1 MEDQKEL
8 VVDGYRF
15 DRLSDAGEAALE
27 IEKATYFEQRISGR
41 SPENMLAI
49 YDKVL
54 DERIFVTP
62 VGWEYLKFLQARLK
76 EEGIDADR
84 IRPIPLYHTFHFQ
97 KVDEQENKGVARERI
112 HPSTKKKMTTADKM
126 RISVIMNVILVL
138 LVAVLF
144 IITLNGENANA
155 LNYRKAIQNQYAS
168 WEQELTEREKAVK
181 EKEQELQELQAA
193 PVALPDLTGCEV
205 THKMF
210 GVGKVLPS
218 TDQFL
223 VIDFNGQQKKF
234 STTTSITSGYLT
246 ASDPA
251 VMEQMQDYQAY
262 TKEKDQL
269 EKELKTMKSN
279 LLNMG

>member
-76 EEGIDADR
+76 
-84 IRPIPLYHTFHFQ
+84 
-97 KVDEQENKGVARERI
+97 ENKGVARERI

-181 EKEQELQELQAA
+181 EKEQELQIEDDKEAA
-193 PVALPDLTGCEV
+193 
-205 THKMF
+205 
-210 GVGKVLPS
+210 
-218 TDQFL
+218 
-223 VIDFNGQQKKF
+223 
-234 STTTSITSGYLT
+234 TTSEAAEDTPDGT
-246 ASDPA
+246 
-251 VMEQMQDYQAY
+251 
-262 TKEKDQL
+262 
-269 EKELKTMKSN
+269 
-279 LLNMG
+279 

>member
-1 MEDQKEL
+1 MEDRKEL
-8 VVDGYRF
+8 VVGGYRF
-15 DRLSDAGEAALE
+15 DRLSDASEAALE

-84 IRPIPLYHTFHFQ
+84 IRPIPLYHTFRFQ

-112 HPSTKKKMTTADKM
+112 HPSTKKKMTAADKM
-126 RISVIMNVILVL
+126 RISVITNVILVL

-181 EKEQELQELQAA
+181 EKEQELQIEDDKEAA
-193 PVALPDLTGCEV
+193 
-205 THKMF
+205 
-210 GVGKVLPS
+210 
-218 TDQFL
+218 
-223 VIDFNGQQKKF
+223 
-234 STTTSITSGYLT
+234 TTSE
-246 ASDPA
+246 ASEDTPDGA
-251 VMEQMQDYQAY
+251 
-262 TKEKDQL
+262 
-269 EKELKTMKSN
+269 
-279 LLNMG
+279 

>member
-8 VVDGYRF
+8 VVGGYRF

-84 IRPIPLYHTFHFQ
+84 IRPIPLYHTFRFQ

-155 LNYRKAIQNQYAS
+155 LNYRKAIQNQYAA

-193 PVALPDLTGCEV
+193 PMALPDLTGCRIV
-205 THKMF
+205 HKMF
-210 GVGKVLPS
+210 GAGTVLPGEG
-218 TDQFL
+218 QFM
-223 VIDFNGQQKKF
+223 VIDFNGTQKKF
-234 STTTSITSGYLT
+234 SYTASLSSGYLT
-246 ASDPA
+246 AEDDS
-251 VMEQMQDYQAY
+251 VMQQMQDYQNYGKTCDAL
-262 TKEKDQL
+262 Q
-269 EKELKTMKSN
+269 KELKILKGE
-279 LLNMG
+279 LVKL

>member
-8 VVDGYRF
+8 VVGGYRF
-15 DRLSDAGEAALE
+15 DRLSDASEAALE

-144 IITLNGENANA
+144 IITLNGENANC
-155 LNYRKAIQNQYAS
+155 
-168 WEQELTEREKAVK
+168 QELVNVMNKINSDMDIFESIKLSQEYTNLWNNIIENRECC
-181 EKEQELQELQAA
+181 EKILIR
-193 PVALPDLTGCEV
+193 
-205 THKMF
+205 K
-210 GVGKVLPS
+210 
-218 TDQFL
+218 
-223 VIDFNGQQKKF
+223 
-234 STTTSITSGYLT
+234 
-246 ASDPA
+246 
-251 VMEQMQDYQAY
+251 
-262 TKEKDQL
+262 
-269 EKELKTMKSN
+269 
-279 LLNMG
+279 